1 MHFRFEDLK
10 IWQKAI
16 EVSNELY
23 DVADQLE
30 ALKQYRFA
38 EQFRSATLSISNNIA
53 EGSGS
58 NSNPDF
64 KKFLN
69 YAHRSTFEVVNMLI
83 VFEIRQYISTPILE
97 KKKEELD
104 HLSRMI
110 MSFMRSLEKTLKS
123 GEHGAKRFVCLL

>member
-1 MHFRFEDLK
+1 MKFRFEDLK

-16 EVSNELY
+16 EISDELY
-23 DVADQLE
+23 DLADQLE
-30 ALKQYRFA
+30 TIKQFRFA

-58 NSNPDF
+58 NTNPDF

-69 YAHRSTFEVVNMLI
+69 YSHRSIFEVVNMLI
-83 VFEIRQYISTPILE
+83 VFEIRQYISPLILE

-110 MSFMRSLEKTLKS
+110 MAFSKTLQT
-123 GEHGAKRFVCLL
+123 

>member
-1 MHFRFEDLK
+1 MKFRFEDLK

-16 EVSNELY
+16 EVSNELF
-23 DVADQLE
+23 DLADQLE
-30 ALKQYRFA
+30 TNKQFRFA

-58 NSNPDF
+58 KSNPDF
-64 KKFLN
+64 KNFLN
-69 YAHRSTFEVVNMLI
+69 FSHRSIFEVVNMLI
-83 VFEIRQYISTPILE
+83 VFEIRQYLPPVMLE

-110 MSFMRSLEKTLKS
+110 MAFSKTL
-123 GEHGAKRFVCLL
+123 